1 MTFTWSIRCFCLSL
15 GSRIRMMGFIHD
27 HFTDGQWQRHILS
40 EMFKYIMS
48 SFVSGRGAAGG
59 GEASFWFGKI

>member
-15 GSRIRMMGFIHD
+15 DSRIRMMGFIHD

-48 SFVSGRGAAGG
+48 SFVAGRGAAGG

>member
-1 MTFTWSIRCFCLSL
+1 
-15 GSRIRMMGFIHD
+15 MMGFIHD

-48 SFVSGRGAAGG
+48 SFVAGRGAAGG

>member
-1 MTFTWSIRCFCLSL
+1 
-15 GSRIRMMGFIHD
+15 MGFIHD

-48 SFVSGRGAAGG
+48 SFVARRGAAGG